1 MDEVKSSADDCYR
14 LGGSLHEKLGRKLC
28 FYGSLYQPLISGRYY
43 VSNQDINNND
53 GGVDFSLEFSND
65 KLIRIGIGRC
75 SYNKNASRG
84 EQLAALSDF
93 FDIFYEDY
101 GYPTYFYTKKD
112 DDNGYIYLQ
121 WSFKNRDNDI
131 EEIKKDPS
139 IDTLIIMNEK
149 NINPGLTK
157 RMELP
162 SELVNIVD
170 ANIEDYLR
178 YKDNVEYNIEPVK
191 KLVKK
196 SK

>member
-1 MDEVKSSADDCYR
+1 MNEVNSSPDDCYR

-75 SYNKNASRG
+75 SYNKNASLG

-101 GYPTYFYTKKD
+101 GYPTFFFTKKD

-131 EEIKKDPS
+131 EEIKKDSS

>member
-1 MDEVKSSADDCYR
+1 MNEVNSSPDDCYR
-14 LGGSLHEKLGRKLC
+14 LGSSLHEKLGRKLC

-65 KLIRIGIGRC
+65 KLIRVGIGRC
-75 SYNKNASRG
+75 SYNKNASLG

-101 GYPTYFYTKKD
+101 GYPTFFFTKKD

-131 EEIKKDPS
+131 EAIKEDPS

-149 NINPGLTK
+149 NINPVLTK

-170 ANIEDYLR
+170 ANIEDYLK
-178 YKDNVEYNIEPVK
+178 YKDNVEYNLEPVK

>member
-1 MDEVKSSADDCYR
+1 MNEVNSSPDDCYR

-65 KLIRIGIGRC
+65 KLIRVGIGRC
-75 SYNKNASRG
+75 SYNKNASLG

-101 GYPTYFYTKKD
+101 GYPTFFFTKKD

-131 EEIKKDPS
+131 EAIKEDPS

-149 NINPGLTK
+149 NINPVLTK

-170 ANIEDYLR
+170 ANIEDYLK
-178 YKDNVEYNIEPVK
+178 YKDNVEYNLEPVK

>member
-1 MDEVKSSADDCYR
+1 MNEVNSSPDDCYR
-14 LGGSLHEKLGRKLC
+14 LGSSLHEKLGRKLC

-65 KLIRIGIGRC
+65 KLIRVGIGRC
-75 SYNKNASRG
+75 SYNKNASLG

-101 GYPTYFYTKKD
+101 GYPTFFFTKKD

-131 EEIKKDPS
+131 EAIKEDPS

-149 NINPGLTK
+149 NINPVLTK

-170 ANIEDYLR
+170 ANIEDYLK
-178 YKDNVEYNIEPVK
+178 YKDNVEYNLEPVK
-191 KLVKK
+191 RLVKK